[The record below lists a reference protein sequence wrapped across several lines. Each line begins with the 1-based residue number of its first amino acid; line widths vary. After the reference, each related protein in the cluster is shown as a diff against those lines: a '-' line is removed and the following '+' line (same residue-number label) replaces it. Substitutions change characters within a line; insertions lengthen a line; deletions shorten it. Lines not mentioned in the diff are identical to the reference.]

1 MNELGSVLA
10 TGGAGAVVTGIIG
23 WMARLLVIA
32 DRRNTAELKRVND
45 AHDEEMAEL
54 KADLA
59 ELRSKV
65 DYLEERLD
73 EERELRRAAEDR
85 AAAAERRAGGATD
98 EG

>member
-1 MNELGSVLA
+1 MNGLSSVLT
-10 TGGAGAVVTGIIG
+10 TGGAGAVVTLIIG

-32 DRRNTAELKRVND
+32 DRRNTAELTRVNA

-65 DYLEERLD
+65 DTLEERLD
-73 EERELRRAAEDR
+73 EERALRRAAEDR
-85 AAAAERRAGGATD
+85 AAAAERRAGGGRDA
-98 EG
+98 G